1 MKRFTHRTRWAMAA
15 AFVGLIAP
23 VACVDWKNE
32 LLQPQNPGLID
43 QTAVSS
49 PSAALALK
57 VGALGKVKRL
67 VSTPDCGECLW
78 QESGNL
84 ADEFKNADFQ
94 PDRQDIDQRQIATN
108 NGILSYSQVTQ
119 IRGYIRD
126 AIDGMNAFLPQNT
139 ADIAELYMSLGFVE
153 MQMAETY
160 CNGIPLGKNAKGVV
174 DYTDPAFTPLTTAQV
189 YDIAQAHLDSALTL
203 LGSATDA
210 NSAAVRKASLVVKA
224 RILVDKAQFAAAAAL
239 VPTSAVETAYQ
250 YLWTTS
256 TASNSDDNGIWFLNN
271 SVSRITVADSFDIYN
286 GQVNLVKN
294 NLPFASANDPRV
306 PVINA
311 KTLGLTAEDGTTPL
325 FLQQLWKNRDDP
337 MVMASGLDARLIEAE
352 AKLNAGDIAGMMTIL
367 NALRTAPPRL
377 GTFQPT
383 TMAALPT
390 PATKDAATD
399 LYFRE
404 KAFWTF
410 ARGQRLGD
418 LRRLIRQ
425 YGRTEDKVFPTGV
438 YFKGGTPYGH
448 DVNFPVPDGE
458 KVNPQFQGCI
468 DRKA

>member
-1 MKRFTHRTRWAMAA
+1 MMTNTNRARWA
-15 AFVGLIAP
+15 VLIALGLAFP
-23 VACVDWKNE
+23 AACTDWKNE

-43 QTAVSS
+43 NSAVSS
-49 PSAALALK
+49 PAAALALK

-119 IRGYIRD
+119 IRGYLRD
-126 AIDGMNAFLPQNT
+126 ALNGMTAFLPTNN
-139 ADIAELYMSLGFVE
+139 ADIAELWMNLGFTE

-160 CNGIPLGKNAKGVV
+160 CNGIPLGKNTNGSV
-174 DYTDPAFTPLTTAQV
+174 DYSDPSFKPLTNAEV
-189 YDIAQAHLDSALTL
+189 YAVASAHLDTALAL
-203 LGSATDA
+203 VPASATDA
-210 NSAAVRKASLVVKA
+210 NSVAVRAAALIVKA
-224 RILVDKAQFAAAAAL
+224 RILVDLGQQAQAAAL
-239 VPTSAVETAYQ
+239 VPTSAVPTSFQ

-256 TASNSDDNGIWFLNN
+256 PSSNSDDNGIWFLNN
-271 SVSRITVADSFDIYN
+271 SVSRVTVADSFDIFN
-286 GQVNLVKN
+286 GSVNIIKN

-306 PVINA
+306 PVVTGKSQN
-311 KTLGLTAEDGTTPL
+311 LQSEDGTTPL
-325 FLQQLWKNRDDP
+325 FLQQIWKGRDDP
-337 MVMASGLDARLIEAE
+337 MPMVSGLDARLIEAE
-352 AKLNAGDIAGMMTIL
+352 GKLKAGDIAGMMTIL
-367 NALRTAPPRL
+367 NSLRAAPPKD
-377 GTFQPT
+377 GNFQPAA
-383 TMAALPT
+383 MAALPT
-390 PATKDAATD
+390 PASQDAATS

-410 ARGQRLGD
+410 GRGQRLGD

-425 YGRTEDKVFPTGV
+425 YGRTQDNVFPTGV
-438 YFKGGTPYGH
+438 YFKGGQPYGK

-458 KVNPQFQGCI
+458 KVNPQFTGCI
-468 DRKA
+468 DRNA

>member
-1 MKRFTHRTRWAMAA
+1 MAA
-15 AFVGLIAP
+15 TALALLAP
-23 VACVDWKNE
+23 TACIDWKNE

-43 QTAVSS
+43 QSAVSS

-67 VSTPDCGECLW
+67 VSTPDCSECLW
-78 QESGNL
+78 QESGTL

-108 NGILSYSQVTQ
+108 NGILNYNNVTQ

-160 CNGIPLGKNAKGVV
+160 CNGIPLGKNVKGVV
-174 DYTDPAFTPLTTAQV
+174 DYTDAAFTPLTNTQV
-189 YDIAQAHLDSALTL
+189 YDIAQAHLDSALTI
-203 LGSATDA
+203 LGGGQDA
-210 NSAAVRKASLVVKA
+210 NSAAVRKASLIVKA
-224 RILVDKAQFAAAAAL
+224 RILVDKAQYAAAAAL

-256 TASNSDDNGIWFLNN
+256 TASTSDDNGMWVLNN
-271 SVSRITVADSFDIYN
+271 SVSRITVADSFDLYN
-286 GQVNLVKN
+286 GLTNQIKN

-306 PVINA
+306 PVITG
-311 KTLGLTAEDGTTPL
+311 KSVGLQAEDGTTPL

-352 AKLNAGDIAGMMTIL
+352 GKLSAGDIPGMMTIL
-367 NALRTAPPRL
+367 NSLRAAPPAE
-377 GTFQPT
+377 GTFKAAA
-383 TMAALPT
+383 MAALPT
-390 PATKDAATD
+390 PATKDDATS
-399 LYFRE
+399 LFFRE

-410 ARGQRLGD
+410 GRGQRLGD

-425 YGRTEDKVFPTGV
+425 YGRTEDKVFPTGI

>member
-1 MKRFTHRTRWAMAA
+1 MAA
-15 AFVGLIAP
+15 TALALLAP
-23 VACVDWKNE
+23 TACIDWKNE

-43 QTAVSS
+43 QSAVSS

-67 VSTPDCGECLW
+67 VSTPDCSECLW
-78 QESGNL
+78 QESGTL

-108 NGILSYSQVTQ
+108 NGILNYNNVTQ

-160 CNGIPLGKNAKGVV
+160 CNGIPLGKNVKGVV
-174 DYTDPAFTPLTTAQV
+174 DYTDAAFTPLTNAQV
-189 YDIAQAHLDSALTL
+189 YDIAQAHLDSALTI
-203 LGSATDA
+203 LGGGQDA
-210 NSAAVRKASLVVKA
+210 NSAAVRKASLIVKA
-224 RILVDKAQFAAAAAL
+224 RILVDKAQYAAAAAL

-256 TASNSDDNGIWFLNN
+256 TASTSDDNGMWVLNN
-271 SVSRITVADSFDIYN
+271 SVSRITVADSFDLYN
-286 GQVNLVKN
+286 GLTNQIKN

-306 PVINA
+306 PVITG
-311 KTLGLTAEDGTTPL
+311 KSVGLQAEDGTTPL

-352 AKLNAGDIAGMMTIL
+352 GKLSAGDIPGMMTIL
-367 NALRTAPPRL
+367 NSLRAAPPAE
-377 GTFQPT
+377 GTFKAAA
-383 TMAALPT
+383 MAALPT
-390 PATKDAATD
+390 PATKDDATS
-399 LYFRE
+399 LFFRE

-410 ARGQRLGD
+410 GRGQRLGD

-425 YGRTEDKVFPTGV
+425 YGRTEDKVFPTGI